1 MNTAILHGE
10 YVVFP
15 TALMPTMLADA
26 ATIVAD
32 SATLTVQSYQQAM
45 LMLVRWYEAGQLAG
59 RGTPAMPPGG
69 GSPAPVAISTAPGA
83 FAPGTPL
90 AVEAS
95 EAPTTSTAPAEMV
108 TTPSATTAHV
118 PSPANEVAPAD
129 HERET
134 ATAAVSETQ
143 PDVASPPTTA
153 VPATSPR
160 RSAARPFLPTSAP
173 PLEAPSP
180 SDALGHAARLAITR
194 RYGADAT
201 DPGA

>member
-10 YVVFP
+10 YVVLP
-15 TALMPTMLADA
+15 TRLVPSMLADA
-26 ATIVAD
+26 ASMVAD

-59 RGTPAMPPGG
+59 RGAPATPPGG
-69 GSPAPVAISTAPGA
+69 GAPAPVATAPAA

-90 AVEAS
+90 AAEAS
-95 EAPTTSTAPAEMV
+95 EAPTTSTAPAEVV

-118 PSPANEVAPAD
+118 PSTANEVAPAD

-153 VPATSPR
+153 VPATSPQ